1 MHAHEKYTNTY
12 IYYVLKSIG
21 PPPCPRGSAQLAGA
35 SGNFFRRN
43 NTFFLLFIDF
53 LMKIWKKIE
62 FFKNFHFRQ
71 IFGLRRATFIPSFTL
86 ARSYRLIWNLDRNIG
101 HDRLY
106 PEITSNWKL
115 NGWTTLKIQIFILNV
130 TNLSHTS
137 FFQIYSN
144 TVLL

>member
-1 MHAHEKYTNTY
+1 MSLICCIPVFFKFSRTP
-12 IYYVLKSIG
+12 YYSS
-21 PPPCPRGSAQLAGA
+21 R
-35 SGNFFRRN
+35 SGMKPALRVTANNLFCRN
-43 NTFFLLFIDF
+43 NTFFLTFIEF
-53 LMKIWKKIE
+53 LKKILKKIE

-71 IFGLRRATFIPSFTL
+71 IFGLRRATFTPSFTS
-86 ARSYRLIWNLDRNIG
+86 ATSYRWIWNLDRNIG

-130 TNLSHTS
+130 INLLHTS
-137 FFQIYSN
+137 FFQICPN